1 MTPDHIQRC
10 IDERRIRQFSSMFN
24 GDMVQ
29 WITLTDIGP
38 VTARIFKRT
47 TGCEDTSDVYFN
59 WFNGRFEIF
68 LNVVISPKNGIRD
81 VQEHI
86 VKRGRPGELGYFTGE
101 RLKTI
106 GYEIEHEVYINLAVK
121 NDYTTE
127 VITETSHSVI
137 GMLRNAI
144 VGYFKGLKVR

>member
-1 MTPDHIQRC
+1 
-10 IDERRIRQFSSMFN
+10 
-24 GDMVQ
+24 MVP
-29 WITLTDIGP
+29 WITFTDIGP
-38 VTARIFKRT
+38 TTARIFKRT

-68 LNVVISPKNGIRD
+68 LNVVISPTNGIRD

-86 VKRGRPGELGYFTGE
+86 IKRGRPGELGYFTGE
-101 RLKTI
+101 RLEALER
-106 GYEIEHEVYINLAVK
+106 EIDDSVYINLAVK
-121 NDYTTE
+121 NDYTSE

-144 VGYFKGLKVR
+144 VRYFTGI